1 MFCQELTLQGIFNS
15 TEFLDWGLRQTSLL
29 ALLSLGFSGSSG
41 IILFAV
47 LSLTVHV
54 RITSCALA
62 LNAHVYL

>member
-41 IILFAV
+41 IS
-47 LSLTVHV
+47 LSVMYKSIQVCTQQQG
-54 RITSCALA
+54 RKEK
-62 LNAHVYL
+62 